1 MLSACRS
8 PTRTLAERGDPK
20 MIFVAEVAVEVAA
33 AAAAVGIDVKPTAG
47 IEVKPRAAP

>member
-20 MIFVAEVAVEVAA
+20 MIFVAEVAVDVAVAA
-33 AAAAVGIDVKPTAG
+33 EIKPTTAIEVKPTA
-47 IEVKPRAAP
+47 AP

>member
-20 MIFVAEVAVEVAA
+20 MIFVAEVAFEVAVA
-33 AAAAVGIDVKPTAG
+33 VAAVGIDVKPTA
-47 IEVKPRAAP
+47 AP

>member
-33 AAAAVGIDVKPTAG
+33 AAAVGIDVKPTAA
-47 IEVKPRAAP
+47 IEVKPTAAP